1 MNRLRSIYLVTL
13 GAAVA
18 VTSAGA
24 VSTFLGQMPAG
35 RLLNSAVELM
45 GLASVLQLRVS
56 GWFDFVVED
65 YGDEEKYPFGPP
77 SHITRQ
83 IIQMDD
89 PDQPTMRVVRNFLF
103 VEAETGFKLGVAS
116 VLVAFAAAWF

>member
-1 MNRLRSIYLVTL
+1 MNRLRSIYLVVL

-18 VTSAGA
+18 CMASGA
-24 VSTFLGQMPAG
+24 VSAFAGPLPAG
-35 RLLNSAVELM
+35 KLLNSAAALL

-56 GWFDFVVED
+56 GWFDFVMEE
-65 YGDEEKYPFGPP
+65 YGDQEKYPFGPP

-83 IIQMDD
+83 IIETDD
-89 PDQPTMRVVRNFLF
+89 PNQPIVREARNILF

-116 VLVAFAAAWF
+116 LVVALAAAWF